1 MLGPQKSVRQ
11 RIGTSKSKSTNDII
25 YSSKL
30 SAGSSSKKSNND
42 SLLAPTYIFAILIA
56 LFLLIYGFVMLIEKQ
71 LPQPL
76 LVKNEAKYPGRF
88 IAERAYNHLVNLT
101 SLGPRAVG
109 SFENEVLTV
118 NLLRKEINNIIQR
131 ADPKVHQIRLDTQTV
146 SGAFPLTFLDGM
158 TNVYRN
164 VQNVIVRIGPV
175 VESAHSLLVN
185 CHYDTVPD
193 RASDD
198 GSSCALMLEILRVVS
213 LSPSPLQNN
222 IVFLFNGAEEAFL
235 QASHGFITQHRWARN
250 VRAFVN
256 LEACGAGGREVLFQS
271 GPRNPWLMEVY
282 SRSVPH
288 PFASSLAQDV
298 FQSGLIP
305 GDTDFRIFRDFGNI
319 PGLDFAWNKN
329 GYVYHTRLDTTAQI
343 PLATLQRTGDNILPL
358 LLNLVNSKQL
368 IAVHEYSEG
377 SLIYFDFVGIFFVC
391 ITSTNTVLLCLTTLS
406 IVLVGVYINAGSVR
420 DALKTGYGRV
430 LIRVIAFIIVNY
442 LLCLLVNLAI
452 AFAVTKVN
460 RAMAWYGSHIW
471 LLFLY
476 VIPTLVTSC
485 VNILYFSHR
494 YLSGFLLSRR
504 SNTGANNFV
513 YYKLLSDGT
522 LVFYSGVTVLLM
534 LTYIGSVMIPVMWLF
549 SLSIFTVLREKTRL
563 RANAP
568 GILLNFFLFTTV
580 PFLLCS
586 YLIYCVYLLIIPI
599 MGRSGSGNHAE
610 EVVAFITTTIFSLLF
625 YLLAP
630 LILYVRSPKK
640 VLSLL
645 STGFL
650 ISVLLLVLTP
660 LGFPYS
666 GEISSPTPQRYMVMH
681 VDRVYFSKENTVRE
695 RKSGLWLIDLD
706 VNSPKTIENL
716 LGDGLRL
723 VNEETECSRELY
735 CGLPYYLP
743 VYSFIFQ
750 THWIED
756 RTYTPLDVPLDLKL
770 TYKHVEYSDGKKR
783 TSDGRKPYSD
793 EKTDADANNPSV
805 GRERNAT
812 TAETESLND
821 EKADAT
827 RHSPA
832 RNATKGTT
840 IKLSFALNGTDH
852 VNIIASPYPGVEL
865 VRWSFLDGPPLKSKS
880 QFRGRDTYYVFSTC
894 ASNLQTYHFWMEF
907 FVPEKAS
914 VDFVKAF
921 DSVGGSK
928 GGQADDRTYAG
939 DIVDMAVAAH
949 HVHGEKQLTKPLA
962 AFFNKLPEWTV
973 STGWR
978 AGLHLYTF

>member
-1 MLGPQKSVRQ
+1 MR
-11 RIGTSKSKSTNDII
+11 
-25 YSSKL
+25 
-30 SAGSSSKKSNND
+30 
-42 SLLAPTYIFAILIA
+42 
-56 LFLLIYGFVMLIEKQ
+56 
-71 LPQPL
+71 
-76 LVKNEAKYPGRF
+76 
-88 IAERAYNHLVNLT
+88 
-101 SLGPRAVG
+101 
-109 SFENEVLTV
+109 
-118 NLLRKEINNIIQR
+118 
-131 ADPKVHQIRLDTQTV
+131 VHQIRLDTQTV

-193 RASDD
+193 SPGTSKSKSTNDIIYSSKLSA
-198 GSSCALMLEILRVVS
+198 GSSSKKNNNDSLLAPTYIFAVLIALFLLIYGFVMLIEKQL
-213 LSPSPLQNN
+213 PQ
-222 IVFLFNGAEEAFL
+222 
-235 QASHGFITQHRWARN
+235 
-250 VRAFVN
+250 
-256 LEACGAGGREVLFQS
+256 
-271 GPRNPWLMEVY
+271 
-282 SRSVPH
+282 
-288 PFASSLAQDV
+288 
-298 FQSGLIP
+298 
-305 GDTDFRIFRDFGNI
+305 
-319 PGLDFAWNKN
+319 
-329 GYVYHTRLDTTAQI
+329 
-343 PLATLQRTGDNILPL
+343 PL
-358 LLNLVNSKQL
+358 LLKNEAKYPGRF
-368 IAVHEYSEG
+368 IAERAYNH
-377 SLIYFDFVGIFFVC
+377 
-391 ITSTNTVLLCLTTLS
+391 
-406 IVLVGVYINAGSVR
+406 
-420 DALKTGYGRV
+420 
-430 LIRVIAFIIVNY
+430 
-442 LLCLLVNLAI
+442 LVNLTSLELQENLEEERLSLNAI
-452 AFAVTKVN
+452 
-460 RAMAWYGSHIW
+460 YS
-471 LLFLY
+471 
-476 VIPTLVTSC
+476 S
-485 VNILYFSHR
+485 
-494 YLSGFLLSRR
+494 LS
-504 SNTGANNFV
+504 
-513 YYKLLSDGT
+513 
-522 LVFYSGVTVLLM
+522 LM

-625 YLLAP
+625 NLLAP

-640 VLSLL
+640 ILSLL

-770 TYKHVEYSDGKKR
+770 TYKHVEYSDGKKQ

-793 EKTDADANNPSV
+793 EKSDADANNPSV

-907 FVPEKAS
+907 FVPEKAF
-914 VDFVKAF
+914 VDFGKAF
-921 DSVGGSK
+921 DSVGGGK
-928 GGQADDRTYAG
+928 GGQADDRIYGG

-949 HVHGEKQLTKPLA
+949 HVHGEKQMTKPLA

-978 AGLHLYTF
+978 LDFAWNKNGYVYHTRLDTTAQIPLATLQRTGDNILPLLLNLVNSKQLIAVHEYSEGSLIYFDFVGIFFVCITSTNTVLMCLTTLSIVLVGVYINAGSVRDALKTGYGRVLLRVIAFIIVNYLLCLLVNLAIAFALTKVNRAMAWYGSHIWLLFLYVIPTLVTSCVNILYFSHRHLSGFLLSRRVTEPSCFTPG